1 MKTGIIGLGLIGG
14 SIAKSIRRVY
24 PDSRIIAYNRT
35 QEVLNEAMRKGVIDE
50 AAWDIT
56 AAFGDC
62 DYIFLCVP
70 VITMRSF
77 LKKLK
82 GVIGFNTIITDV
94 GSTKSGIH
102 ECVKELGLSRTYI
115 GGHPM
120 AGSEKT
126 GYVNSSDSLFEN
138 AWYILTPGEEV
149 PIETV
154 SSFSELIRSLGALP
168 LILSDEEHDY
178 ITAAISHVPHVISA
192 SLVNSVHELDSEK
205 GYMRAIAAGGFKDLT
220 RISSSSPQMWQ
231 EICLANSENICT
243 VLETFIRKL
252 VDFRFAIRNEDSNKL
267 LKYFTDSRNFRE
279 SFTDEAIGPF
289 KKYYRLYVDVKDEAG
304 AIARI
309 AAVLADEKLSIK
321 NIGIVNNRDFEK
333 GVLKIEFCDEDA
345 LVKAEK
351 VLDGRKY
358 RVYRD
363 W

>member
-1 MKTGIIGLGLIGG
+1 MKTGIIGLGLMGG
-14 SIAKSIRRVY
+14 SIARSIRRVY

-35 QEVLNEAMRKGVIDE
+35 QEVLNEAMRKGIIDE

-94 GSTKSGIH
+94 GSTKKGIH

-120 AGSEKT
+120 AGSEKI
-126 GYVNSSDSLFEN
+126 GYMNSSDSLFEN

-154 SSFSELIRSLGALP
+154 SAFSEFIRSLGALP

-192 SLVNSVHELDSEK
+192 SLVNAVHELDSEK

-220 RISSSSPQMWQ
+220 RISSSSPQIWQ

-279 SFTDEAIGPF
+279 SFTDEAVGPF

-304 AIARI
+304 AIAGI
-309 AAVLADEKLSIK
+309 AAVLADEKISMR
-321 NIGIVNNRDFEK
+321 NIGIINNRDFEK
-333 GVLKIEFCDEDA
+333 GVLKIEFYDEET
-345 LVKAEK
+345 LLRAEK
-351 VLDGRKY
+351 ALDARKY